1 MRAASTT
8 SYDDAVTAKF
18 ALPRTLKSLLGGSF
32 LVGVSLPVPFE
43 RVARFDFSR
52 ALSTAAAP
60 SFSSS
65 FAPADKT
72 TLCSSSVEWHLF
84 VEIMSARALFA

>member
-18 ALPRTLKSLLGGSF
+18 ALPRTLKSLLGGSL

-52 ALSTAAAP
+52 ALSTTAAP
-60 SFSSS
+60 PPSSSS
-65 FAPADKT
+65 FPPADKT
-72 TLCSSSVEWHLF
+72 TL
-84 VEIMSARALFA
+84 